1 MSEASLLINS
11 TINQTMETTLHRD
24 KDINIKENNLNNL
37 NSFQITFDPVNH
49 GAFFP
54 NPEVSDRS
62 FGLLGVIGG
71 CVLLLLFLAF
81 ITCVRQRRLYKVIY
95 MFYRTTEKCVIT

>member
-71 CVLLLLFLAF
+71 CVLLLLLLAF

-95 MFYRTTEKCVIT
+95 MFYR

>member
-37 NSFQITFDPVNH
+37 ENLNSFQITFDPVNH

-54 NPEVSDRS
+54 NPEVTDRS
-62 FGLLGVIGG
+62 FGSLGVIGG

-95 MFYRTTEKCVIT
+95 MFYR